1 MGSALRSGVISP
13 AREFGASFQS
23 VNIEVPRLE
32 SYRKA
37 TGQAK
42 YTDDLRLPNMAY
54 AAIVRSPHSRA
65 RVLSIDV
72 SGAEQVPG
80 YIGCLLPEETPQDY
94 FNCSGNPPSPLLMRD
109 ERVLTLEPKTLGDR
123 ILCVAAETEEGAREA
138 ADAVK
143 VEYEVFTPYLEIRNA
158 LDGKAEPLQPHIS
171 PDNIAQ
177 RREVSQG
184 DRKAGEEA
192 SDLILE
198 DHFVTPP
205 MQHVTIELT
214 SCLCDFSDGEH
225 LTVYSTSQTVFQERR
240 IMAEILGLKE
250 SDVRFSKPTVGGG
263 FGARQQLHAQHV
275 AALMSKKI
283 RRPVNLSYT
292 REEDLYSVVRHASD
306 VDLRI
311 GVSKDGKLQL
321 FDTKYRLN
329 AGPFTTHSPTVVA
342 AAARKLQYSVP
353 NYFFE
358 GYSVFT
364 NHIIGGAFRGYG
376 NTQLTFGR
384 EILMDRLADRL
395 GLDPVEFRLQ
405 NHVQVGECFPC
416 ASIPVSS
423 NGIEACV
430 RRCREI
436 QAEIDAKAPLV
447 DDEEVRQAWG
457 IAFSCHGSGPSSK
470 EGLSSAVLMLN
481 DDATVQLLVGSSDIG
496 QGSETMESQ
505 IAAESLGIPLS
516 SVRITAADTLLTPYD
531 TGTFGSSQT
540 FICGN
545 AVTRACEDL
554 KGKVMA
560 QLREIYP
567 GSEIEEKDHRYRI
580 RTDGEEQEL
589 SFPEAVRKVMF
600 DVKGGVMIG
609 SGTYKAAACPNP
621 FSVCF
626 VKAEYHKKLNAIRLL
641 DVIQVVDVGTPINR
655 MTVEGQLEGGI
666 AQGVGYAL
674 YERMEL
680 NPRSKRTLS
689 SDLLHYR
696 IPQMDDMP
704 QTHVDMVDSFDPYGP
719 HGAKSVGELATV
731 PIAPAIVNAVRRASG
746 QELNSLPLCDKF
758 VILPSRRKE
767 EG

>member
-1 MGSALRSGVISP
+1 MGSERVF
-13 AREFGASFQS
+13 REVGR
-23 VNIEVPRLE
+23 EVPRLE
-32 SYRKA
+32 SLRKA

-54 AAIVRSPHSRA
+54 AALVRSPYSRA
-65 RVLSIDV
+65 RVISIDM
-72 SGAEQVPG
+72 SKAEKVPG
-80 YIGCLLPEETPQDY
+80 FLGCLLPEETPPEY
-94 FNCSGNPPSPLLMRD
+94 FNCSGNPPSPLLMKD
-109 ERVLTLEPKTLGDR
+109 ELVLTREPKVLGDR
-123 ILCVAAETEEGAREA
+123 IACVAAETEEAAREA
-138 ADAVK
+138 ADAVL
-143 VEYEVFTPYLEIRNA
+143 VEYEVLPAYLDIRTA
-158 LDGKAEPLQPHIS
+158 LDEKAKGLQPHVS
-171 PDNIAQ
+171 ANNIIQ

-184 DRKAGEEA
+184 DRAVGEAE
-192 SDLILE
+192 SDVILE
-198 DHFVTPP
+198 DRFVTPP

-240 IMAEILGLKE
+240 ILAEILGMKE
-250 SDVRFSKPTVGGG
+250 SDVRFSKPVVGGG
-263 FGARQQLHAQHV
+263 FGARQQLHAQHA
-275 AALMSKKI
+275 AALMSKKL

-292 REEDLYSVVRHASD
+292 REEDLYSVVRHGSD
-306 VDLRI
+306 VDLRL
-311 GVSKDGKLQL
+311 GASKDGKLKL

-342 AAARKLQYSVP
+342 AAARKLQYNVP
-353 NYFFE
+353 NYFFD
-358 GYSVFT
+358 GISVFT
-364 NHIIGGAFRGYG
+364 DHITGGAFRGYG
-376 NTQLTFGR
+376 NSQLTFGR
-384 EILMDRLADRL
+384 EILMDRMAEKL
-395 GLDPVEFRLQ
+395 GMDPVEFRLK

-423 NGIEACV
+423 NGIEACA
-430 RRCREI
+430 RRCQAI
-436 QAEIDAKAPLV
+436 QTEIDAKSPLI
-447 DDEEVRQAWG
+447 DNEEIRQAWG

-470 EGLSSAVLMLN
+470 EGLSSAIVLLN

-545 AVTRACEDL
+545 AVTRACKDL
-554 KGKVMA
+554 KEKLLA
-560 QLREIYP
+560 QLQAIYP
-567 GSEIEEKDHRYRI
+567 DSQVEEREHRYRI
-580 RTDGEEQEL
+580 HTGGEEQEL
-589 SFPEAVRKVMF
+589 SFEEAVHKVMF

-626 VKAEYHKKLNAIRLL
+626 VKAEYYKKRNAIRLL
-641 DVIQVVDVGTPINR
+641 DIIEVVDVGTPINR
-655 MTVEGQLEGGI
+655 MTVAGQLEGGI

-674 YERMEL
+674 YERLEL

-704 QTHVDMVDSFDPYGP
+704 QTYVDMVDSYDPYGP
-719 HGAKSVGELATV
+719 WGAKSVGELATV
-731 PIAPAIVNAVRRASG
+731 PVAPAIVNAVRHASG

-758 VILPSRRKE
+758 LILPSGRKE
-767 EG
+767 EK